1 MRRKKFLI
9 EQYVNFIIIEWFLRT
24 LYDEGLKHSPSQIIS
39 TDMEHILTPQV
50 SPQDSVFD
58 MIENENHVLI
68 EWMSHLEVLAEQ
80 KYKKSKMC
88 EYSLSTEQFFYEHVA
103 MAFPK
108 NSPWL
113 TKFNAEIRKML
124 QSGLTIQ
131 WKKVSII
138 LKLFIIILTCLQ
150 NKYLFFI

>member
-1 MRRKKFLI
+1 
-9 EQYVNFIIIEWFLRT
+9 
-24 LYDEGLKHSPSQIIS
+24 
-39 TDMEHILTPQV
+39 MEHILTPQV

-80 KYKKSKMC
+80 KYKRSKMC

-131 WKKVSII
+131 WKKVSNT
-138 LKLFIIILTCLQ
+138 LKAFT
-150 NKYLFFI
+150 KS